1 MSATYEITI
10 EALEERT
17 VRARVLL
24 LNFQYPE
31 VPANK
36 CLGLQLLA
44 DAYHALRDSYKDTNQ
59 TKKRATKLAAHA
71 CVRLVAYSEGLQAN
85 HDEAFNEQLIESAEA
100 EIVRI
105 TELSNANFEKAA
117 AWHAQNNSGSPELPA
132 FRDLHM
138 VQILEFEVADARLLD
153 HLVVGLT
160 WETRTSA
167 RDEAY

>member
-17 VRARVLL
+17 VRARVHL

-44 DAYHALRDSYKDTNQ
+44 DAHHVLRDSYKDTNQ
-59 TKKRATKLAAHA
+59 TKKSATKLAARARAPRRVLRRAPGEPRRGVQRAVHRERRGGDRPDHRA
-71 CVRLVAYSEGLQAN
+71 QQRELREGRGVART
-85 HDEAFNEQLIESAEA
+85 EQQRQPRA
-100 EIVRI
+100 
-105 TELSNANFEKAA
+105 
-117 AWHAQNNSGSPELPA
+117 PA
-132 FRDLHM
+132 FRDLQM
-138 VQILEFEVADARLLD
+138 VQILEFEVAEARLLD

-160 WETRTSA
+160 WETWMSA